1 MNVRSFSLGMRNL
14 GVLILA
20 LCLLMGAACN
30 PCENA
35 ESAEHRS
42 PDGAWKAVVFERGCG
57 ATVGPNVQMSILPSS
72 DRLPDGAGNTFVID
86 NNGGSSAQQSVY
98 VDWTSNNSIRITYPS
113 NARVSKQEKRV
124 GKVDVTYVA
133 K

>member
-1 MNVRSFSLGMRNL
+1 
-14 GVLILA
+14 
-20 LCLLMGAACN
+20 
-30 PCENA
+30 
-35 ESAEHRS
+35 
-42 PDGAWKAVVFERGCG
+42 
-57 ATVGPNVQMSILPSS
+57 MSILPSS
-72 DRLPDGAGNTFVID
+72 NRLPDGPGNTFVID

-113 NARVSKQEKRV
+113 NARVSRQEKLV